1 MNLLKQ
7 LITDAKKQ
15 RAMVA
20 GQTNNKNTHHK
31 GDLVNI
37 PTIEVDEVQTM
48 YIDEKLFEYDM
59 IQRAR
64 EAELILSE
72 ILANCKFVFSLV
84 FYLWIV
90 DNSYYG
96 SKCKSF
102 VVLVFISSTHTTLF

>member
-1 MNLLKQ
+1 MNLIKQ

-15 RAMVA
+15 RAMVT
-20 GQTNNKNTHHK
+20 GQQTNKNINHHHK

-64 EAELILSE
+64 EAEMILSE
-72 ILANCKFVFSLV
+72 ILANCEFVFY
-84 FYLWIV
+84 F
-90 DNSYYG
+90 DN
-96 SKCKSF
+96 
-102 VVLVFISSTHTTLF
+102 LFNKIINF

>member
-1 MNLLKQ
+1 MNLIKQ
-7 LITDAKKQ
+7 LITDAKKR
-15 RAMVA
+15 RAMVT
-20 GQTNNKNTHHK
+20 GQQTNKNNHHHK

-72 ILANCKFVFSLV
+72 ILANCK
-84 FYLWIV
+84 
-90 DNSYYG
+90 
-96 SKCKSF
+96 CF
-102 VVLVFISSTHTTLF
+102 VVYVSL